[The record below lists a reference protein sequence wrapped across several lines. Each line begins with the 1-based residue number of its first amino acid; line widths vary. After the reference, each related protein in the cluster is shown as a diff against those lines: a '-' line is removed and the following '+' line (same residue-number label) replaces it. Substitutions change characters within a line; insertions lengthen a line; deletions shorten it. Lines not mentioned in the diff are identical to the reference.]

1 MGCGT
6 PFFATLY
13 FFSFTVLVGMVF
25 LRLFIAIILSSF
37 HQTTERDSKFMS
49 SDLSENFR
57 DCWSLYD
64 PDATSFIKV
73 KNYKRFLLDLGEP
86 LGWDPTFNHNF
97 IKQHEYLA
105 EISLP
110 KYNTEREYQFMD
122 VFEHLVLIMIIRR
135 EVINFGIRSKHF
147 ELLGNTHE
155 EGHEQENFEA
165 PYESPRPTPHAAN
178 AMPSSE
184 AMSVAET
191 RKRNH
196 YMTSNMEGKVKR
208 NEIVGNQNID
218 SNRDMLI
225 QDYQQLHSKIPK
237 KAKKD
242 AVTEF
247 REK

>member
-1 MGCGT
+1 VGCGT

-25 LRLFIAIILSSF
+25 LRLFIAIILSTF
-37 HQTTERDSKFMS
+37 HQTTEKDSKFMS

-147 ELLGNTHE
+147 ELLGNTQE
-155 EGHEQENFEA
+155 EGQEQENFEA

-184 AMSVAET
+184 AMTAAET

-196 YMTSNMEGKVKR
+196 YMTSNMDGKVKR
-208 NEIVGNQNID
+208 NEIVGNQKID